1 MNMLDRVFIVSSR
14 RVSDKSSFKD
24 EDKVLSNLMESLS
37 DGGIKSKVIISNM
50 LKGDLLNGSSL
61 KEFTSV
67 VKKDWKCTK
76 TNRGIF
82 RGEIASA
89 YNHASCWNEITQR
102 KIDLSLILE
111 DDVIINNPSNL
122 KSDIE
127 EILSDLEKEEW
138 GLCLLGRT
146 IGDQKYK
153 VSFLEETP
161 LTEKL
166 VKMKESKG
174 SYSYLINL
182 EGAKKL
188 FNEKF
193 SSGLF
198 PVDEYFNCISGVSSD
213 EEANKEFE
221 EYRINTM
228 STVWN
233 GCLFDKDKTINRFRG
248 IHNSGTAK
256 IKRTSNIKF
265 YTVATKEHDGLDRLI
280 ESAEYYGIHLNVLGL
295 DAGWTDGDVARLE
308 NPGGGQK
315 INILKKELEKLNDDD
330 VIFFVDG
337 YDVIFMTGTEEI
349 EKKWKDAECK
359 VLFGAEKV
367 LWPDRSIEDRFPE
380 KNESYRFLNSGNFM
394 GEVGELKRITAEE
407 LSDSDDDQLYY
418 QLKFLSGDFDFK
430 LDYKANIFQCI
441 AFCADS
447 EESLNMSFQKELK
460 IENNRIKNIEHDS
473 FPCSF
478 HGNGSKEQ
486 KIKHNWF
493 CNYLG
498 GRRNGGEATLN
509 AQKNVFFGV
518 PKVLICLFLE
528 SKMSDIECIDCIK
541 RITNLSFPKE
551 NIVLCILY
559 DESKVAFTTD
569 QEIEESLKLYKN
581 KFIKRTSEATSTED
595 RYKCLELA
603 KKIEAD
609 NYLYVDNHFEIQKND
624 LIENLLFC
632 NRALI
637 APLGTRREEDGKV
650 SFSNYWGALDENGFY
665 WQSEDYLKIA
675 SRKITGI
682 WDGPYVFACYLL
694 NKRSIEK
701 LSGCY
706 SLNYEDDRGS
716 DMSFMSNALDKG
728 IIPCVDN
735 RFSYGKSTSF

>member
-1 MNMLDRVFIVSSR
+1 MNMLDKVFIVSNRQSTIG
-14 RVSDKSSFKD
+14 DTD
-24 EDKVLSNLMESLS
+24 EVLSDLMKSLS
-37 DGGIKSKVIISNM
+37 DEGIEARVIISNT
-50 LKGDLLNGSSL
+50 LKGDLLHGDSL
-61 KEFTSV
+61 KEFSSAV
-67 VKKDWKCTK
+67 RKDWRCT
-76 TNRGIF
+76 TTSRGIF

-89 YNHASCWNEITQR
+89 YNHASCWNEIVQ
-102 KIDLSLILE
+102 KEINLALVLE
-111 DDVIINNPSNL
+111 DDVTINNPSNL

-127 EILSDLEKEEW
+127 EILSDLKEEEW
-138 GLCLLGRT
+138 DLCLLGRS
-146 IGDQKYK
+146 IGDEKYNEDS
-153 VSFLEETP
+153 VSKRT
-161 LTEKL
+161 

-174 SYSYLINL
+174 SYSYILNL

-193 SSGLF
+193 SNELF
-198 PVDEYFNCISGVSSD
+198 PIDEYFNYMSGISSD
-213 EEANKEFE
+213 KKANKEHE
-221 EYRINTM
+221 EHRINTV
-228 STVWN
+228 STIWN
-233 GCLFDKDKTINRFRG
+233 GCLFDKDETVNQLRG
-248 IHNSGTAK
+248 AHNSGSAK

-265 YTVATKEHDGLDRLI
+265 YTVATKKHDGLDRLI
-280 ESAEYYGIHLNVLGL
+280 ESAEYYGIYLNVLGL
-295 DAGWTDGDVARLE
+295 DSGWTDGDVARLE

-315 INILKKELEKLNDDD
+315 INILKKELENLNDDD

-394 GEVGELKRITAEE
+394 GEVGELKKITAED
-407 LSDSDDDQLYY
+407 LADSADDQLYY

-447 EESLNMSFQKELK
+447 EESINTSFQRELQ
-460 IENNRIKNIEHDS
+460 IENDRIKNLEHNS
-473 FPCSF
+473 YPCSF

-498 GRRNGGEATLN
+498 GRRNKGKATLN
-509 AQKNVFFGV
+509 NQRNVFFGI
-518 PKVLICLFLE
+518 PSVLICLFLE
-528 SKMSDIECIDCIK
+528 SKMSSLECIKAIK

-551 NIVLCILY
+551 NIDLCILY
-559 DESKVAFTTD
+559 DESKLTFTTD
-569 QEIEESLKLYKN
+569 PEIEESLKLYRN
-581 KFIKRTSEATSTED
+581 KFIKRTTESTSTED
-595 RYKCLELA
+595 RDKCLELA
-603 KKIEAD
+603 EKIGVD
-609 NYLYVDNHFEIQKND
+609 NYLYVDDHFEIQKND
-624 LIENLLFC
+624 LIENLLFS
-632 NRALI
+632 NRSLI
-637 APLGTRREEDGKV
+637 APLGTDDGEV
-650 SFSNYWGALDENGFY
+650 ISNYWGMTDENAFY
-665 WQSEDYLKIA
+665 KQSEDYLQIV
-675 SRKITGI
+675 SRQITGI
-682 WDGPYVFACYLL
+682 WDCPYVFACYFLD
-694 NKRSIEK
+694 KSSIKK

-706 SLNYEDDRGS
+706 SLNYEHDRGS